1 MRDPGADPSSPPAR
15 CCPQARGCQLLRRQ
29 LLRRSLALPL
39 APLLLGSA
47 ATSRGASLPDVPDGP
62 GSSSARD
69 RLAESAAAHGLA
81 AWLGLHDINAGFS
94 QLWLPASG
102 WRPASADAAGSVQLR
117 LLPASGVAA
126 LQPAAAGSAEAM
138 RLLLLGPLA
147 VHGIAGAVNWG
158 PPDTLDDRRCDQLL
172 LAWPGAAGAGA
183 GNRLALFIDRD
194 EGLLRRLRLARKL
207 ALAEVASAVGIS
219 LGFLSAMERS
229 QMSASV
235 ATLRKLARF
244 YKTNILDFFDPAAS
258 NPHLVSTRERK
269 LLDAGQG
276 IKMELL
282 AWGNTVMEPHLFR
295 IAPQAGSGEAY
306 THEGE
311 EFLHVLK
318 GALAISLQETNY
330 ILRAGDSFYFDSST
344 PHSWAN
350 PGKTETCVL
359 WINTPPTF

>member
-1 MRDPGADPSSPPAR
+1 MRDTGADPSSPPAR
-15 CCPQARGCQLLRRQ
+15 CCPQARGRQLLRRQ

-194 EGLLRRLRLARKL
+194 EGLLRRLRLAPDAPGSLWGR
-207 ALAEVASAVGIS
+207 LAEV
-219 LGFLSAMERS
+219 
-229 QMSASV
+229 
-235 ATLRKLARF
+235 
-244 YKTNILDFFDPAAS
+244 DFFDHFSQHGVVWPRRFQSPSLSPSLWPWPWPGARPQAAS
-258 NPHLVSTRERK
+258 LTG
-269 LLDAGQG
+269 LDVNRGYGAPA
-276 IKMELL
+276 I
-282 AWGNTVMEPHLFR
+282 ATEPW
-295 IAPQAGSGEAY
+295 AGEA
-306 THEGE
+306 
-311 EFLHVLK
+311 
-318 GALAISLQETNY
+318 ALPARPLP
-330 ILRAGDSFYFDSST
+330 A
-344 PHSWAN
+344 
-350 PGKTETCVL
+350 V
-359 WINTPPTF
+359 